1 MHVNLNWAEFL
12 SSIEY
17 PVKCKQKSKCK
28 NQGSRRGAR
37 GTVAPYFSSRGQHPS
52 TFVQLTA

>member
-28 NQGSRRGAR
+28 NQGSRRRGAR
-37 GTVAPYFSSRGQHPS
+37 GRLPPT
-52 TFVQLTA
+52 